1 MALTKVTNDLQD
13 ALAAAQPTITSTG
26 TLTGLTVTGE
36 ITANGGIALGDN
48 DELTLGD
55 SDEFKIKHHA
65 SGYTHLQN
73 TVGTLYIDS
82 DSVTF
87 RDDDGSPS
95 NMVISQTGINVAGT
109 VTVDDASGTATI
121 ALNDSR
127 SNVNDTAVIDFRH
140 NGITGSQIK
149 STAIEDFSTSA
160 NRSSD
165 LSFHVRNNGTI
176 IDAAHIDSSGNVG
189 IAGQTNPTYKLDG
202 GFANQTWG
210 WYLNSSYNAGM
221 TYNTTERS
229 LSIHTKSADVVDHIK
244 FATGGSAT
252 ERMRI
257 DSAGRVTQPYQ
268 PAFKAGRSTNYTPSQ
283 NTAIV
288 FNDASSAQHFNIGG
302 HYSTSNGRFT
312 CPVAGRYFFH
322 TVVIYGPALTEGKN
336 MADAFSIQKNG
347 ALVAYS
353 HRRAEYVLGTTGNAG
368 YFVDHATVVLN
379 CAANQYVEVNSQAFP
394 IHGNTHYTYFTGY
407 LIG

>member
-1 MALTKVTNDLQD
+1 
-13 ALAAAQPTITSTG
+13 
-26 TLTGLTVTGE
+26 
-36 ITANGGIALGDN
+36 
-48 DELTLGD
+48 
-55 SDEFKIKHHA
+55 
-65 SGYTHLQN
+65 
-73 TVGTLYIDS
+73 
-82 DSVTF
+82 
-87 RDDDGSPS
+87 
-95 NMVISQTGINVAGT
+95 
-109 VTVDDASGTATI
+109 
-121 ALNDSR
+121 
-127 SNVNDTAVIDFRH
+127 
-140 NGITGSQIK
+140 
-149 STAIEDFSTSA
+149 
-160 NRSSD
+160 
-165 LSFHVRNNGTI
+165 
-176 IDAAHIDSSGNVG
+176 
-189 IAGQTNPTYKLDG
+189 
-202 GFANQTWG
+202 
-210 WYLNSSYNAGM
+210 
-221 TYNTTERS
+221 
-229 LSIHTKSADVVDHIK
+229 
-244 FATGGSAT
+244 
-252 ERMRI
+252 MRI

>member
-13 ALAAAQPTITSTG
+13 ALAAAQPSITSTG

-36 ITANGGIALGDN
+36 ITANGGIALGDG
-48 DELTLGD
+48 DAATFGD
-55 SDEFKIKHHA
+55 SDDLSIFHA
-65 SGYTHLQN
+65 GGSTYLTN
-73 TVGTLYIDS
+73 TTGSLVLRS
-82 DSVTF
+82 DSFRVLNTANSEQILHGDANGAVTAYF
-87 RDDDGSPS
+87 D
-95 NMVISQTGINVAGT
+95 NAVKLATTAIGINVNGT
-109 VTVDDASGTATI
+109 VTADDASGTATI

-176 IDAAHIDSSGNVG
+176 IDAAHINASGNVG

-268 PAFKAGRSTNYTPSQ
+268 PYGK
-283 NTAIV
+283 
-288 FNDASSAQHFNIGG
+288 ASSSSAVTAGNFAALNNAVVVRGG
-302 HYSTSNGRFT
+302 IVAGTNRFT
-312 CPVAGRYFFH
+312 VPVAGAYQVTYNH
-322 TVVIYGPALTEGKN
+322 LGENASTQGAIY
-336 MADAFSIQKNG
+336 KNG
-347 ALVAYS
+347 ARVNGTSTQETASGGNGGLS
-353 HRRAEYVLGTTGNAG
+353 SQSIIVLAANDYIQYQCRGGKFHGNAD
-368 YFVDHATVVLN
+368 Y
-379 CAANQYVEVNSQAFP
+379 NSMT
-394 IHGNTHYTYFTGY
+394 IHLLG
-407 LIG
+407 